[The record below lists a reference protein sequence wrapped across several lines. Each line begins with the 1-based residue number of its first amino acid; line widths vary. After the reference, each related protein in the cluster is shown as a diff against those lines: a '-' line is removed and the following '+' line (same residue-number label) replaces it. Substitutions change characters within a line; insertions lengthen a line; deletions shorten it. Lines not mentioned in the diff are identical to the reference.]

1 MSFIRSFYTFLFFH
15 IHFVFDYQKL
25 TWRGILLFPGREQAQ
40 KKQVIMNFKNVKT
53 ATTKIVKH
61 RSSFLLI
68 YNLEKISH
76 SKKQLG
82 HFQPTLFFTSCF
94 PMLFIAFNSPNLV
107 HQHWKEKKT
116 TKSPK
121 NFDLDSRG
129 GGGTPR
135 MKGVE
140 MVVGNLELNP

>member
-1 MSFIRSFYTFLFFH
+1 
-15 IHFVFDYQKL
+15 
-25 TWRGILLFPGREQAQ
+25 
-40 KKQVIMNFKNVKT
+40 
-53 ATTKIVKH
+53 
-61 RSSFLLI
+61 
-68 YNLEKISH
+68 
-76 SKKQLG
+76 
-82 HFQPTLFFTSCF
+82 
-94 PMLFIAFNSPNLV
+94 MLFIVFNSTNLV

-121 NFDLDSRG
+121 NFDLDSG